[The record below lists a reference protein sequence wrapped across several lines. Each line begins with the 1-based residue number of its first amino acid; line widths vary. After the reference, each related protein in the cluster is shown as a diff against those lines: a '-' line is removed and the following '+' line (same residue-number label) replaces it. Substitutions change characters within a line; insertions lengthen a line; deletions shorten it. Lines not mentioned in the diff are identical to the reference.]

1 MTRLDAEVPT
11 AAHSPGPAGLP
22 RLLAGVRGDAAL
34 ALLEHGDIHGRL
46 PGLQLEALV
55 DVVRASGLRGR
66 GGAAFPTATKI
77 AAVAAG
83 RGPRVVIANGA
94 EGEPA
99 SGKDEA
105 LLAGSPHLVL
115 DGLALAARALGAR
128 EAIVAVERTRPPAIR
143 AVAAAIDDR
152 IADGRDGVPFRIVP
166 VPGRYVAGEESA
178 LVHLVDGGEAKPTV
192 VPPRPFERGV
202 GGRPTLVQN
211 VETLAHVALIARHGS
226 GWFRHLGTPDE
237 PGSTLLT
244 ISGAVRRP
252 GVLEVSIGTPFD
264 TVIDAAG
271 GESEP
276 VGAYLVGGFYGTWI
290 RRDNLASRPLSAES
304 LRPLGGSLGAGVLV
318 ALPASVCGLAETARV
333 MGYLA
338 EESAGQCGS
347 CVHGLRSI
355 ADRTHEL
362 AHTQTGASVLDDLDR
377 WSGMVVGRGACRLPD
392 GAVRF
397 LSSARRA
404 FAAEVRLH
412 QQGRCSA
419 TRRDPVLPLPGRDRD
434 WSWR

>member
-1 MTRLDAEVPT
+1 V
-11 AAHSPGPAGLP
+11 
-22 RLLAGVRGDAAL
+22 
-34 ALLEHGDIHGRL
+34 
-46 PGLQLEALV
+46 LQIDALV
-55 DVVRASGLRGR
+55 DVLRAAGLRGR
-66 GGAAFPTATKI
+66 GGAAFPAATKLV
-77 AAVAAG
+77 AVAAG
-83 RGPRVVIANGA
+83 RAPRVVIANGA

-115 DGLALAARALGAR
+115 DGLVLAARALRAR
-128 EAIVAVERTRPPAIR
+128 EAIIAVERTRPRALR
-143 AVAAAIDDR
+143 AVAAAIDER
-152 IADGRDGVPFRIVP
+152 TSDGYDGVRLRIVP

-192 VPPRPFERGV
+192 VPPRPFDRGV

-211 VETLAHVALIARHGS
+211 VETLAHIALVARHGPE
-226 GWFRHLGTPDE
+226 WFRQVGTFDE

-252 GVLEVSIGTPFD
+252 GVLEVSPGACFD

-271 GESEP
+271 GEVEP

-290 RRDNLASRPLSAES
+290 RRDDLASRPLSTAS
-304 LRPLGGSLGAGVLV
+304 LRGVGGFLGAGVLV
-318 ALPASVCGLAETARV
+318 AMPAAVCGLAETARV

-362 AHTQTGASVLDDLDR
+362 AHRQTGASVLDDLDR